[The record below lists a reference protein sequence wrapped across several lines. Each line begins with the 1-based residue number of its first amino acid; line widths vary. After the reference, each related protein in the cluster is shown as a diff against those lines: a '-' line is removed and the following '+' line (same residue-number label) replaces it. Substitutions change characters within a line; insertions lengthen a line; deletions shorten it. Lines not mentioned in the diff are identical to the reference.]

1 VTIHALKLL
10 ELDAVDD
17 EPELLLTGFEP
28 HAAAARPTAAS
39 AAVILMAFFTKAS

>member
-1 VTIHALKLL
+1 MTIHALKLL

-17 EPELLLTGFEP
+17 EPELLTGFEP
-28 HAAAARPTAAS
+28 QAAARPTAAS

>member
-10 ELDAVDD
+10 EPDAVDD

-28 HAAAARPTAAS
+28 HAAARPTAAS